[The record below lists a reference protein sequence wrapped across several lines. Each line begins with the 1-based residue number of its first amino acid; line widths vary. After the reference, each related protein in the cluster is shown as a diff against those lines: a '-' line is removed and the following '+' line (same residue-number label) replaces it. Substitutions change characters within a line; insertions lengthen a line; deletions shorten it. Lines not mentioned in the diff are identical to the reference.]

1 MLTEWEVKFEMRK
14 KRLELMLREGIPPI
28 ILANECILV
37 AEALWHLGHVDEVY
51 RENLRKMLALPKR
64 SHDGKKT

>member
-1 MLTEWEVKFEMRK
+1 MAIDWEERFEMRK
-14 KRLELMLREGIPPI
+14 RRLELMLRNGIPPI

-51 RENLRKMLALPKR
+51 RENLWKMVALPKR